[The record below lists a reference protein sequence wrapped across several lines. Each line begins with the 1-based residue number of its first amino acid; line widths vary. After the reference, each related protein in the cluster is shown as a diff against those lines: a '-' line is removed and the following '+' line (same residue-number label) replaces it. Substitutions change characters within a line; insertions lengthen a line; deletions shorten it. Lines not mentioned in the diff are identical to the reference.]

1 MCFCSY
7 NIDFRVLG
15 EALDIMLGGG
25 HQTGPGLVN
34 TEWSYERHGTKI
46 LCDQETNEKIE
57 MAYDKDEPTV
67 HVCLHGEGFVID
79 LMAQTGL
86 GQLTGEHI
94 ILTRRWLGSPADQP
108 EGYL

>member
-1 MCFCSY
+1 
-7 NIDFRVLG
+7 
-15 EALDIMLGGG
+15 
-25 HQTGPGLVN
+25 
-34 TEWSYERHGTKI
+34 
-46 LCDQETNEKIE
+46 